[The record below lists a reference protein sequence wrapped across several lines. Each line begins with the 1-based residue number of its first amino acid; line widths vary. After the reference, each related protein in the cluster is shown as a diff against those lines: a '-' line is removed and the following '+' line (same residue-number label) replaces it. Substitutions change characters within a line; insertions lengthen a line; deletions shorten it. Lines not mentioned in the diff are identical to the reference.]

1 MTTTVRNDRSATVAP
16 RDPWFRQRPLLALV
30 TAGVLFAGVLTLR
43 LLVGQA
49 DDAYSM
55 LDVLPVALVAAG
67 FGMRAG
73 VAAGLL
79 AVLLIAV
86 WALARDVSLT
96 PLGWASRVTPMLL
109 LGGLL
114 GYATDRMRAAELQR
128 RQAQAA
134 ALLHR
139 EAIEINDSLVQG
151 MAAAKWSLEAGQVEA
166 GLETLDHTM
175 AQAQELVSGLI
186 RQARMGGHA
195 EQLP

>member
-1 MTTTVRNDRSATVAP
+1 MTTSAPAEARAAVAP
-16 RDPWFRQRPLLALV
+16 RDPWFRQRPLLALA
-30 TAGVLFAGVLTLR
+30 TTGVLFAGVLSLR
-43 LLVGQA
+43 LLVGDA

-55 LDVLPVALVAAG
+55 LYVLPVALVAAG
-67 FGMRAG
+67 FGLRAG

-79 AVLLIAV
+79 AVLLIVV
-86 WALARDVSLT
+86 WVLVRDVSLT

-114 GYATDRMRAAELQR
+114 GYATDRMRAAEAERQR
-128 RQAQAA
+128 AQAA

-151 MAAAKWSLEAGQVEA
+151 MAAAKWALEAGQVDA
-166 GLETLDHTM
+166 GLETLDQTM
-175 AQAQELVSGLI
+175 TQAQELVSGLI
-186 RQARMGGHA
+186 RQARMGGRA